1 MKMLLALPLVLVT
14 ALIVHAQTANVT
26 PFPSKLISIASYDDK
41 LHFWTFPGGIRDS
54 TIKPFAI
61 VVTNS
66 TDRPV
71 VALHVVWGWT
81 GADGKPHSLLQEQ
94 NKLGQTY
101 GVVVDANSLSLI
113 LPNSMVVPKGGS
125 VPHIGVFT
133 SPWRSSPAR
142 DIHAAL
148 DAVVLSDGQVIGPD
162 KNHLIA
168 NLQGEAEA
176 AAKMKAI
183 INAAK
188 AQGRD
193 PQPDI
198 EKAIADEPRG
208 SATGGWLVW
217 FMHDSKRGSRWQVPP
232 QMELPHFYRK

>member
-1 MKMLLALPLVLVT
+1 MKGLLALPLVLVT
-14 ALIVHAQTANVT
+14 AHIVRAQTAHVT
-26 PFPSKLISIASYDDK
+26 PLPSKLITIASYDDK

-66 TDRPV
+66 TDREV
-71 VALHVVWGWT
+71 IAANVVWSWIGV
-81 GADGKPHSLLQEQ
+81 DQKPHSLVQEDH
-94 NKLGQTY
+94 KVVAPY
-101 GVVVDANSLSLI
+101 GVVSAKWMSLI
-113 LPNSMVVPKGGS
+113 LPNGLVIPKGGS
-125 VPHIGVFT
+125 VPHTGVF
-133 SPWRSSPAR
+133 SRPWRSSAATE
-142 DIHAAL
+142 IHVAL

-162 KNHLIA
+162 KNHLITR
-168 NLQGEAEA
+168 LQGEAEA
-176 AAKMKAI
+176 AAKMKTI

-198 EKAIADEPRG
+198 EKAIADEPRS

-217 FMHDSKRGSRWQVPP
+217 FMHDSKLGGGRWQVPP